1 MKKFFCFLMLTAVLA
16 LTLVPML
23 AFAEG
28 EVSAPL
34 ATDANLPAA
43 AGTPA
48 LTPTDPF
55 SWEYLVTIAGAA
67 AFTLLVAQ
75 FLKFPLDKVWKVPT
89 RIVVYVIALAV
100 MLIATAFTT
109 GLTAQNTLLA
119 FVNAFV
125 AALTAMGGY
134 EITFAKMGK

>member
-1 MKKFFCFLMLTAVLA
+1 MKKMLFVLTVFALLFVMTLPCFAV
-16 LTLVPML
+16 
-23 AFAEG
+23 AEG
-28 EVSAPL
+28 EVTPL
-34 ATDANLPAA
+34 ASDANLPAVTDA
-43 AGTPA
+43 STA
-48 LTPTDPF
+48 TPTDPF

-75 FLKFPLDKVWKVPT
+75 FLKFPLDKIWKIPT
-89 RIVVYVIALAV
+89 RIVVYAIALAV

-109 GLTAQNTLLA
+109 GLTAQNALLA

-134 EITFAKMGK
+134 ELTFAKMGK

>member
-1 MKKFFCFLMLTAVLA
+1 MKKIRFVLTAFA
-16 LTLVPML
+16 LLFVMILPCF
-23 AFAEG
+23 AVAEG
-28 EVSAPL
+28 AAPL
-34 ATDANLPAA
+34 ASDANLPAVTDAPA
-43 AGTPA
+43 AA
-48 LTPTDPF
+48 PTDPF

-89 RIVVYVIALAV
+89 RIVVYIIALAV

-119 FVNAFV
+119 CVNAFV